1 MMKIEIKGFL
11 NEGALR
17 VRGLGGQL
25 PPSLSKNAIQKCP
38 HPQKIQIS
46 FSIFPIQLS
55 QKLLD
60 IFSISLSSINSDQN
74 WDTFDMEFFY

>member
-38 HPQKIQIS
+38 HPQKNTNILQYIPYTAITKIARY
-46 FSIFPIQLS
+46 FQYFPV
-55 QKLLD
+55 
-60 IFSISLSSINSDQN
+60 
-74 WDTFDMEFFY
+74 